1 MNDVQRV
8 KDPVAQILDCD
19 KDIVIRAGA
28 GTGKTFA
35 LVQKYVHELMRKKD
49 DAYLTVDNLAAITFT
64 EKAAEEMKSKI
75 REALSTKIQEISN
88 KLEQESATDEYA
100 SLSTANLSDTFFKD
114 SAEDKK
120 LLAHLIGQRQKLA
133 GAYISTIHS
142 FSARLIKEIPVASG
156 VDPSFSII
164 EEETADE
171 LLEECASNTVLKLL
185 RQSDTEVSN
194 LVMAVGFNYDPNSLV
209 GGIVKT
215 TPLLRAAGASP
226 ARLEKELDDYLK
238 TLPAI
243 ANTARIKIKELT
255 PKLLEQKKVT
265 SAYKL
270 GIMLTEP
277 DFLPGDDCTLNDA
290 KRLEAKALWVTPKN
304 KNDGKAH
311 ELLGIEAAALL
322 RDIIAP
328 VIEKE
333 SAKAAKAFLRVA
345 DETLREYDREKKI
358 GSFLDFDD
366 LQEIALKLLQS
377 NSAILKSYRQ
387 NLARI
392 MVDEYQDTNELQY
405 NIITLLAPP
414 GDNRLLVVGDAKQSI
429 YGFRGADYSVFEKT
443 ASEIEEKGGGSF
455 TLNTSRRSTYPLIS
469 FSNSF
474 FAELMAD
481 KEKFSAP
488 FIKKRDDLTP
498 HRTDCENSPAVFR
511 AITGNANGTIEERRL
526 TEALGIA
533 DMIKGVT
540 GDGGKKIV
548 TKEGETRTARLGDI
562 AILLQNFTNVSI
574 YESALRFSG
583 IDYTV
588 VKGRGFFHTM
598 EIRDFANLL
607 SSLDYTNNRL
617 AFISV
622 LRSPFAGLSDNALLA
637 LCRDEEGEWRDP
649 YKTIARDIK
658 KIKNLNAD
666 ERNKLEFFSAQ
677 FKNWRNLK
685 DRLTIAE
692 LLEMILDDSGYL
704 AIMTSRIHGEQKLA
718 NVLKLIEQARQF
730 ESDGK
735 VGLVNF
741 VSFLKRAID
750 GERKENQADISANED
765 NSVKVMTVHQS
776 KGLEFGVVM
785 LPDISAGERSQTS
798 SVAFHGHVGLAA
810 KLYDAPTGQWIKG
823 GRFGEVAGAEKK
835 AQLAEKKRLLYVAM
849 TRARDLLYICGP
861 DENKRKGDWQK
872 WIDGSVDTDNLPVE
886 RVEFLDDEDDSGH
899 PEPKTPELVT
909 KIENGYRPKRMT
921 EKKELSKQP
930 EGAPALQMSVTGL
943 STIRHCQRLYYYQRT
958 MTKPPRAEKSKETT
972 GPTLGQ
978 RIHSFLERAN
988 VTDPTWT
995 KSLPSSI
1002 ENEFSDLPQEPR
1014 EKISKNILR
1023 AFGMAPLND
1032 IAGVDKSSIFR
1043 EAGLV
1048 TKIVENDFSLT
1059 LTGSADIVWRGADGP
1074 SLVDYKYSI
1083 KPTDER
1089 RYLLQI
1095 KLYAFAW
1102 MSIHSLSDMTASL
1115 VYFIE
1120 PDEPVSRIRILAND
1134 LPDIRKSALNAA
1146 KTLHKRDGKPEESWE
1161 LRKNGACKD
1170 FGCAYRTR
1178 CFPNTG

>member
-8 KDPVAQILDCD
+8 KDPVAKILDCD

-28 GTGKTFA
+28 GTGKTFT

-75 REALSTKIQEISN
+75 RDALSTKIEEISR
-88 KLEQESATDEYA
+88 KLEQNGALGDYDL
-100 SLSTANLSDTFFKD
+100 LSTANLDESYFKD
-114 SAEDKK
+114 SVEDKK

-215 TPLLRAAGASP
+215 MPLLRAAGASP
-226 ARLEKELDDYLK
+226 VMLEKELDEYLK
-238 TLPAI
+238 TLPQKADV
-243 ANTARIKIKELT
+243 ARQKIKGLT

-265 SAYKL
+265 KAHKL
-270 GIMLTEP
+270 GLMLTEP
-277 DFLPGDDCTLNDA
+277 DFLPDSSCSLDDA
-290 KRLEAKALWVTPKN
+290 KRLEGKALWVTPKSN
-304 KNDGKAH
+304 NEGKSH

-328 VIEKE
+328 VIERE

-345 DETLREYDREKKI
+345 DETLQEYGRRKKQN
-358 GSFLDFDD
+358 SFLDFDD
-366 LQEIALKLLQS
+366 LQEIALKLLQN
-377 NSAILKSYRQ
+377 NSGVLDSYRE

-405 NIITLLAPP
+405 KIITLLAPP

-443 ASEIEEKGGGSF
+443 ASEIEGKGGGSF
-455 TLNTSRRSTYPLIS
+455 TLNISRRSTPPLIS
-469 FSNSF
+469 YSNSF
-474 FAELMAD
+474 FATLMAD
-481 KEKFSAP
+481 KEKFSVP

-498 HRTDCENSPAVFR
+498 HRIDKVNSPAVFR
-511 AITGNANGTIEERRL
+511 VATGNDDANAKERRL
-526 TEALGIA
+526 TEALAIGDLIGE
-533 DMIKGVT
+533 IT
-540 GDGGKKIV
+540 GKGGKTIV
-548 TKEGETRTARLGDI
+548 TKEGEIRPVRLGDI
-562 AILLQNFTNVSI
+562 AILLQNFSNISI
-574 YESALRFSG
+574 YESALRFLG

-588 VKGRGFFHTM
+588 VKGRGFFDTL

-607 SSLDYTNNRL
+607 SSLDYADDKL
-617 AFISV
+617 AFMSV

-637 LCRDEEGEWRDP
+637 ICRDNKGKWRDP
-649 YKTIARDIK
+649 HKTIAGDIK
-658 KIKNLNAD
+658 KIINLNAV
-666 ERNKLEFFSAQ
+666 ERNKLEFFSVR

-685 DRLTIAE
+685 DRLTVAE
-692 LLEMILDDSGYL
+692 LLEMIIEESGYL
-704 AIMTSRIHGEQKLA
+704 AIMTSRLHGEQKLA
-718 NVLKLIEQARQF
+718 NVLKLIEQARQY
-730 ESDGK
+730 EADGR

-741 VSFLKRAID
+741 VSFINRAIE
-750 GERKENQADISANED
+750 GERKENQADISDSEV
-765 NSVKVMTVHQS
+765 NSIKIMTVHQS
-776 KGLEFGVVM
+776 KGLEFGVVI
-785 LPDISAGERSQTS
+785 LPDISAGDHSQKGI
-798 SVAFHGHVGLAA
+798 VAFHGHTGLAA

-823 GRFGEVAGAEKK
+823 VRFDEVATAEKE
-835 AQLAEKKRLLYVAM
+835 ARLAEKKRLLYVAM
-849 TRARDLLYICGP
+849 TRARDLLYICGSE
-861 DENKRKGDWQK
+861 ENKRRGDWQK
-872 WIDGSVDTDNLPVE
+872 WIDETVGLENLPVA
-886 RVEFLDDEDDSGH
+886 RVELLASKTGAGGVEK
-899 PEPKTPELVT
+899 KTPELVT
-909 KIENGYRPKRMT
+909 KIMDGYRPKAPPT
-921 EKKELSKQP
+921 KKRTKQP
-930 EGAPALQMSVTGL
+930 KEAPALQMSVTGL

-958 MTKPPRAEKSKETT
+958 MTKPPRFEKRKETT
-972 GPTLGQ
+972 GPALGQ
-978 RIHSFLERAN
+978 RVHSFLERAN

-995 KSLPSSI
+995 KSLPSSV
-1002 ENEFSDLPQEPR
+1002 ESEFSDLPQEPR

-1023 AFGMAPLND
+1023 TFSMAPLNN
-1032 IAGVDKSSIFR
+1032 IAGVDKNSIFR
-1043 EAGLV
+1043 EAAFV

-1059 LTGSADIVWRGADGP
+1059 LTGSADIVWSGDDGP
-1074 SLVDYKYSI
+1074 CLVDYKYSA

-1089 RYLLQI
+1089 RYLMQI

-1102 MSIHSLSDMTASL
+1102 MSIHALPNMTASL

-1120 PDEPVSRIRILAND
+1120 PDEPVSGIRILVND
-1134 LPDIRKSALNAA
+1134 LPGIRKSALSAA

-1161 LRKNGACKD
+1161 LRDNGACED

-1178 CFPNTG
+1178 CFPNEG